1 MIYKL
6 TIQGWLDG
14 LNEYTAANRANP
26 YRGGKMK
33 KVNEELIIWSIRQQ
47 LRGLHINKKVNI
59 HYKFYE
65 KNKRRDKDNIASTAM
80 KFIQDSLVKCGVLK
94 GDGWKE
100 IEGFTHEFY
109 VDKKNPRIEVY
120 LEEIKE

>member
-1 MIYKL
+1 MIYKFV
-6 TIQGWLDG
+6 IKGKLDG
-14 LNEYTAANRANP
+14 LNKYTAANRTNP
-26 YRGGKMK
+26 YAGGRLK
-33 KVNEELIIWSIRQQ
+33 KQNEEIIIWSIREH
-47 LRGLHINKKVNI
+47 LRGLIIDKRINI

-65 KNKRRDKDNIASTAM
+65 ENRCRDKDNIASTSM
-80 KFIQDSLVKCGVLK
+80 KFVQDSLVKCGVLK